1 MYIIPSNRGLQQNE
15 FKNVEKR
22 QIGVPCYPTHF
33 SDTIATR
40 QKYQT

>member
-1 MYIIPSNRGLQQNE
+1 MYITPSNRGLQQNE

-22 QIGVPCYPTHF
+22 KIWVPCYPTHF

-40 QKYQT
+40 QKYQI